1 MSRAAA
7 RFREADIARIFKAA
21 GKAKVAVQVVIRP
34 DGEIV
39 VSTLDAPVSAD
50 GNNPWNEVL
59 RDGQDRT
66 AVRSK
71 VP

>member
-7 RFREADIARIFKAA
+7 KFREADIARIFKAA
-21 GKAKVAVQVVIRP
+21 GKAKVAVQIVIRP

-39 VSTLDAPVSAD
+39 VSTLDGPVPTAS
-50 GNNPWNEVL
+50 GNEWDEL
-59 RDGQDRT
+59 KHGQDRI

-71 VP
+71 I

>member
-21 GKAKVAVQVVIRP
+21 GKAKIAVQVVIRP

-39 VSTLDAPVSAD
+39 VSTLDGPVSLES
-50 GNNPWNEVL
+50 GNEWDEL
-59 RDGQDRT
+59 KHGQDQT
-66 AVRSK
+66 SLRSRIR
-71 VP
+71 

>member
-39 VSTLDAPVSAD
+39 VSTLDGPVPLTS
-50 GNNPWNEVL
+50 GNEWDEL
-59 RDGQDRT
+59 KHGQDQT
-66 AVRSK
+66 SLRSRIR
-71 VP
+71 

>member
-1 MSRAAA
+1 MARSAA

-39 VSTLDAPVSAD
+39 VSTLDGPVPLAS
-50 GNNPWNEVL
+50 NNEWDEL
-59 RDGQDRT
+59 KHGQDRI
-66 AVRSK
+66 AVRTK
-71 VP
+71 V